1 MVQCPVTPKP
11 TWGKKRNRKQVAEG
25 GRKRGAQEGTK
36 AKLSPTMAGPRDPRD
51 LGGWGVVVPEAASQL
66 PVGCEAGGLLHCHV

>member
-1 MVQCPVTPKP
+1 M
-11 TWGKKRNRKQVAEG
+11 AEG